1 MSHHVITAAEMLR
14 RAEVHG
20 SDGELTENRCWDL
33 LEAAVF
39 GRLAVTGPNGP
50 MIYPINFTVD
60 GTRIYFRT
68 PPGGKLTALTE
79 HPEVALEI
87 DVVDDDGRAA
97 MSVVATGT
105 AQQLDS
111 PGEIDEAESLPLHPW
126 TATTKLR
133 WVRITTSNVTG
144 RVFRLGS
151 ERIPYV

>member
-1 MSHHVITAAEMLR
+1 MLR
-14 RAEVHG
+14 RSEVRG
-20 SDGELTENRCWDL
+20 PDGELTEDRCWDL
-33 LEAAVF
+33 LEDAAF
-39 GRLAVTGPNGP
+39 GRLAVTTANGP

-68 PPGGKLTALTE
+68 PPGGKLAALTD
-79 HPEVALEI
+79 HPAVALEI

-97 MSVVATGT
+97 MSVVVTGT

-111 PGEIDEAESLPLHPW
+111 PAEIAEAEALPLHPW

-133 WVRITTSNVTG
+133 WVRITTSGVTG

-151 ERIPYV
+151 ERLPYV